1 MKGKDINMA
10 KKAVKFL
17 VFAVMSI
24 IVGLGINYYVTSEL
38 IMICFMGSERL
49 YPIVVIFAL
58 IIQIK
63 TFNCLLYSIYGCS
76 IIWKTGSRSFIQY

>member
-1 MKGKDINMA
+1 MA
-10 KKAVKFL
+10 KKSVKFL
-17 VFAVMSI
+17 ASVIISI
-24 IVGLGINYYVTSEL
+24 IVGFGMNYYVTSEL
-38 IMICFMGSERL
+38 IMIYFMGSERL
-49 YPIVVIFAL
+49 YSIVVIFAL